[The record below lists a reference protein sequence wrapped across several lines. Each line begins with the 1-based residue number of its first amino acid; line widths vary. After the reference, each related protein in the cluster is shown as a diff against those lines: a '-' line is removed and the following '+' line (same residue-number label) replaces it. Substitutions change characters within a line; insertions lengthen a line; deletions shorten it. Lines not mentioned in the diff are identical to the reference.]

1 MVTVLSN
8 QISYHQT
15 SATQRTRKKRKWN
28 SLEREQEAARKVE
41 EDKLM
46 SMMDEVI
53 IYHGN
58 TGSASPVMSA
68 ERRKITH
75 SPTLFFPYLV
85 NHFRKHWWTFSPTLA
100 DLHFSRSGAKRRK
113 WRRHKQ
119 YQCWIPKNPRQSVK
133 RCQFYQTDGKSCGRF
148 ASNGRTKSVDVCY
161 TGVCCS
167 SPRLK
172 SWYQFIL
179 SS

>member
-53 IYHGN
+53 NIMATQSERRRSCFKKGAKSLKIPYFFFRHLITILESTGGLSAQFWPTCVSQRVAPKEEDGGDTGN
-58 TGSASPVMSA
+58 TSAGPK
-68 ERRKITH
+68 KIQGE
-75 SPTLFFPYLV
+75 
-85 NHFRKHWWTFSPTLA
+85 A
-100 DLHFSRSGAKRRK
+100 SGDV
-113 WRRHKQ
+113 
-119 YQCWIPKNPRQSVK
+119 S
-133 RCQFYQTDGKSCGRF
+133 FT
-148 ASNGRTKSVDVCY
+148 GRTENCADDSIR
-161 TGVCCS
+161 TGGQEAWMYVVQAFAV
-167 SPRLK
+167 LFH
-172 SWYQFIL
+172 Y
-179 SS
+179 